1 MKDES
6 YIESCVAQRLTLRL
20 QEWEPIYTAL
30 LLKLLLSNVLHKSYL
45 YRTIGKLEYSKKSKL

>member
-30 LLKLLLSNVLHKSYL
+30 LLKQLLSNVLRKSIY
-45 YRTIGKLEYSKKSKL
+45 IEPLEN